1 MHHLPIGYV
10 IYGYRA
16 ISYWSD
22 APFWL
27 KILAN
32 VPNNHFRRLTARI
45 AIKRGV
51 VVLVPDQF
59 EAEVEDHA
67 TIVDSG
73 GQKMYQVKNYLID
86 VGAVAFELNSTL
98 RLVKPKKF
106 GLRKKCN

>member
-51 VVLVPDQF
+51 VVLVSDQS
-59 EAEVEDHA
+59 EIEVKDQA
-67 TIVDSG
+67 SIVDAEG
-73 GQKMYQVKNYLID
+73 KKTNEVKNYPTD